1 MILKMS
7 MQAKITMKKN
17 LKVTMKMKIPKIPR
31 ISNKIMMTSVYLCI
45 NKPNQLLNQVISAVA
60 LSEASVILHF
70 RKLSHSTV

>member
-1 MILKMS
+1 MILTMT

-31 ISNKIMMTSVYLCI
+31 ISNKITMTSVYRYI
-45 NKPNQLLNQVISAVA
+45 NKQNQLLNQVISAVA
-60 LSEASVILHF
+60 LLVVLVILHF